1 MKRFLLF
8 TSSLV
13 LMVPEVAMAQAGH
26 HPPGASQS
34 RPPSARPPQQR
45 PPQVRPPATR
55 PPQIRPPSVRPPE
68 GGRPPGTRP
77 PGTRPP
83 TTRPPTTRPPTRPPQ
98 VRPPVARPPHA
109 RPPHRPG
116 YRPPNFR
123 PIAVPAYRYPRGYG
137 YRRWRVGLLLPS
149 IFLSQAYYYDNY
161 YNAGFGS
168 APRGYRWVRY
178 GPDLLLVN
186 LRTRR
191 IADVIYN
198 VFR

>member
-1 MKRFLLF
+1 MKRFLLL

-26 HPPGASQS
+26 HPPGGSQN
-34 RPPSARPPQQR
+34 RPPSARPPQDR
-45 PPQVRPPATR
+45 PPQVRPPVA
-55 PPQIRPPSVRPPE
+55 RPPE
-68 GGRPPGTRP
+68 GRPPGTRP
-77 PGTRPP
+77 PGVRPPSTRPP
-83 TTRPPTTRPPTRPPQ
+83 HTRPPQ

-123 PIAVPAYRYPRGYG
+123 PIAGPAYRYPRGYG
-137 YRRWRVGLLLPS
+137 YRRWRAGLLIPA

-168 APRGYRWVRY
+168 PPRGYRWVRY